1 MQTLDTLQAFAIDG
15 HVAFRI
21 GPGGL
26 PWIDLDGADGSAS
39 LCLQGAHLTRF
50 QPRAQAH
57 PLLWL
62 SPQARHARG
71 RSIRGGVPVCWP
83 WFGAHA
89 TDAALPAH
97 GFARTVDWDVVDSG
111 VADGVAQ
118 LTLRLRADDATRLV
132 WPYDTPV
139 ELYVEVG
146 DALVLELTTLNA
158 GDTAVR
164 IGEALHAYFAVG
176 DVAEVEVQGLDG
188 CRYLD
193 KTQGFAAARQQGP
206 LRFTAET
213 DRVYLDTESSC
224 RIVDPRLHRSILVE
238 KGGSRSTVVW
248 NPWQRRAQDM
258 GDMGEDGWRRMLCV
272 ESANAADNTI
282 ELPSGELHTLRVR
295 YAAEP
300 L

>member
-1 MQTLDTLQAFAIDG
+1 MQSLDSLQAFAIDG
-15 HVAFRI
+15 HVAFRT

-83 WFGAHA
+83 WFGAHPA
-89 TDAALPAH
+89 DGALPAH
-97 GFARTVDWDVVDSG
+97 GFARTVPWEVVDSG

-118 LTLRLRADDATRLV
+118 LTLRLCADDATRLM
-132 WPYDTPV
+132 WPHDTPL
-139 ELYVEVG
+139 ELYIEVG

-158 GDTAVR
+158 GDAAVR
-164 IGEALHAYFAVG
+164 IGEALHAYFTVG
-176 DVAEVEVQGLDG
+176 DIAEVEVLGLEG

-193 KTQGFAAARQQGP
+193 KTQGFAAAQQQGP
-206 LRFTAET
+206 VRFTAET
-213 DRVYLDTESSC
+213 DRIYVDTETSC
-224 RIVDPRLHRSILVE
+224 TIVDPQLLRRIVIDKS
-238 KGGSRSTVVW
+238 GSRSTVVW
-248 NPWQRRAQDM
+248 NPWQQRAQAM
-258 GDMGEDGWRRMLCV
+258 GDLGDDGWRRMLCV
-272 ESANAADNTI
+272 ESANAADNTV
-282 ELPSGELHTLRVR
+282 ELQPGDLHTLRVR
-295 YAAEP
+295 YAAQA